1 MARGNKFGTFGGVF
15 TPSVLTILG
24 VIMYLRLPWIV
35 GQAGLIQTI
44 GIIVVAHVI
53 SVTTGLS
60 VSSIAT
66 NKTVHAGGPY
76 YIVSR
81 SLGLPLG
88 GTLGLALFVGI
99 AFSISL
105 YVIGF
110 SESFLAYWDI
120 PRNHDTIRLCGS
132 VTLVVLTFIT
142 LVSTS
147 LAIKTQYVILL
158 AIIASLVAIFFAPGE
173 PAPGGLHLDPLPGAP
188 PMEVFFGIFFPAV
201 TGFTAGVNLSGDLKD
216 PKRSLPRGTMAAI
229 VVGLFAYI
237 GLATFLAWR
246 IEPEALVNNPQ
257 VLPDMAWHP
266 SFVIAGVWGA
276 TLSSA
281 LGSLLGAP
289 RILQALSLDR
299 ITPRLFGRGHG
310 KTNEPRTAMVLVFII
325 AEAGIL
331 IGELNVIARIV
342 SMFFI
347 MTYGFL
353 NLSCAIERWASTD
366 FRPDFKIPGFVP
378 LLGSLTCVLIM
389 IQLDAIAMVA
399 ATTLMIAI
407 FLYLQRRE
415 LSLESGDTWEGVWSL
430 VVRSGLQRLN
440 RGTSHPRNWSPNV
453 LLFDHPSAPDT
464 ENLKGLGQVLI
475 SRRGVLTEFE
485 LVPGKKSST
494 KSRRQEELAPD
505 AAGIFRRRI
514 ECEETFGTIAAICH
528 YHGFSGIEPNT
539 VLMGWSE
546 RQQDPPA
553 FRALLETL
561 EQQDLNLL
569 LLAGDQPATRERID
583 IWWGSGTASDQLA
596 LLVARFLTTSDD
608 WRRVPVRFLVVNDS
622 TYRADALIGAL
633 KRLLGEMRIHAEIE
647 VVGDAAGTGDRAEI
661 IRQES
666 EGASLTVLPVS
677 RRPWDDASLNALVAS
692 LSYTLLI
699 RGAPSLHSLTPNLEL
714 SRAELP
720 SPTDP
725 SEAIAPLVLPSVGI
739 LGEEV
744 ARFDKAHQAFIVE
757 VHDRL
762 VAPIEA
768 VLINAVDDLR
778 KVALRALGPLDKSVG
793 STHATRRRKAVSR
806 AQSAFLFQ
814 SSRRVQ
820 ELQEQ
825 EIDRCLNSLK
835 PYIDDLGDAVNTLST
850 EGPTTL
856 DVIRDDAAYI
866 VDDED
871 SRPVAAVK
879 RRQRRR
885 VRLASRPV
893 PYRVS
898 VGRLRRHVAERETL
912 KVVQEAFGEMA
923 RGSYRLSWE
932 LVALMGFVRQ
942 RLANLSNTVTNAS
955 LTTESLALER
965 EAIMIRFDELL
976 ISLRARLSNNT
987 FSLHRES
994 RRLVQTF
1001 GDELNRL
1008 DIEQLIRKER
1018 QVARG
1023 ALAEWGVIGE
1033 HVEAWHTNLSFTLR
1047 RVALSVS
1054 LGAFHQRL
1062 STVVDR
1068 ARSSLVETLERD
1080 AIPDY
1085 VRVVDALEHW
1095 SVEEDTALPEIPAA
1109 GSTQALLVDERQVMD
1124 AMVGELYE
1132 LTNELPERLET
1143 LGELAMARL
1152 SEDPFEEGEVKT
1164 LDVRRRVEVQL
1175 EGALI
1180 GALREAISQTASS
1193 HQRALSVARD
1203 VVRLIGFDAA
1213 RAAAED
1219 DLEGAAAQREASL
1232 EQGVERVR
1240 VELAALRT
1248 QATHVDE
1255 RFRGQLKSVVE
1266 RTGPHAVLSSLTSGT
1281 ASEANSL
1288 WRWLPTFSKTGRVLW
1303 GYGRSVLVDLLY
1315 RRSAGVLLAR
1325 KLQGRESRPTSAVD
1339 EILSTIRAHVPNT
1352 ATVEA
1357 LPFYYQQLFLG
1368 SGGLDPTLWIER
1380 EEAVAAAKRAVEAFR
1395 QGFAGALVV
1404 TGERSGG
1411 KSSLS
1416 TVIAT
1421 EHARGG
1427 RVHHI
1432 YAPAG
1437 GTVDLEVFDRTMQV
1451 ALRQQGT
1458 SNEGIAALPAGT
1470 ALVLHDIEM
1479 WWERRPGG
1487 TLVLERLLQLI
1498 EDHGARVLFILNLN
1512 IHAFRFIDRL
1522 LPLSDRALA
1531 VLECGPL
1538 DASELRDA
1546 IIGRH
1551 TSTGLRFQLDGRDE
1565 QALGDWRRAR
1575 LFSRYFDYA
1584 RGSIGIAL
1592 RAWMVHIQAFDDDVL
1607 VLEGPKD
1614 FDHEVFYRLRPPWI
1628 ALVIELILHREVTL
1642 TRLRRLVGIDPQTAD
1657 STVRT
1662 LQRMGLVTV
1671 DRQQVVCLDPTA
1683 QHMLV
1688 EHLRQRGMLS

>member
-24 VIMYLRLPWIV
+24 VIMYMRLPWIV

-110 SESFLAYWDI
+110 SESFLDYWDM
-120 PRNHDTIRLCGS
+120 PRNHDSIRLCGS
-132 VTLVVLTFIT
+132 ISLIALTLVT

-147 LAIKTQYVILL
+147 FAIKTQYVILL
-158 AIIASLVAIFFAPGE
+158 AIIASLVAIFFAPGD
-173 PAPGGLHLDPLPGAP
+173 PAPGGLHLNPLPGAA

-229 VVGLFAYI
+229 VLGLFTYI
-237 GLATFLAWR
+237 GLAVFLAWR
-246 IEPEALVNNPQ
+246 IDPESLANNPE

-266 SFVIAGVWGA
+266 SLVIAGVWGA

-281 LGSLLGAP
+281 LGSILGAP

-299 ITPRLFGRGHG
+299 ITPRIFGRGHG

-331 IGELNVIARIV
+331 IGELDVIARIV

-399 ATTLMIAI
+399 ATALMIGI

-485 LVPGKKSST
+485 LVPGKKGGP
-494 KSRRQEELAPD
+494 KSRRQEEIAPD
-505 AAGIFRRRI
+505 SAGIFRRRI
-514 ECEETFGTIAAICH
+514 ECEATFETIESICH

-539 VLMGWSE
+539 VLMGWAE
-546 RQQDPPA
+546 RRHDPAA
-553 FRALLETL
+553 FRILLDTL

-569 LLAGDQPATRERID
+569 LLAGDEPASRERID

-608 WRRVPVRFLVVNDS
+608 WRRVPLRFLVVNDS
-622 TYRADALIGAL
+622 TYRADAVLGAL

-647 VVGDAAGTGDRAEI
+647 VVGDAAASGDRAEI

-677 RRPWDDASLNALVAS
+677 RRPWDDPALNALVDS

-699 RGAPSLHSLTPNLEL
+699 RGAPSLTALTPNLEL
-714 SRAELP
+714 SRPELP
-720 SPTDP
+720 NPADP
-725 SEAIAPLVLPSVGI
+725 SESIAPLVLPAIGI

-744 ARFDKAHQAFIVE
+744 ARFDAAHQAFVAD
-757 VHDRL
+757 VHERL
-762 VAPIEA
+762 MAPIEGTL
-768 VLINAVDDLR
+768 VNAVDDLR
-778 KVALRALGPLDKSVG
+778 KVAIKALAPLDKSVG
-793 STHATRRRKAVSR
+793 STHATRRRKAVAR

-814 SSRRVQ
+814 SSRRIQ

-825 EIDRCLNSLK
+825 EIGRCLSGLQ
-835 PYIDDLGDAVNTLST
+835 PYLEDLADEVSALAADGPATLQ
-850 EGPTTL
+850 
-856 DVIRDDAAYI
+856 VIRDEAAYI
-866 VDDED
+866 ADEED
-871 SRPVAAVK
+871 GRTVAKVK

-885 VRLASRPV
+885 ARLARRPV
-893 PYRVS
+893 PYGVS

-912 KVVQEAFGEMA
+912 RIVQDAFGEMA

-942 RLANLSNTVTNAS
+942 RLANLSNTVTSES

-965 EAIMIRFDELL
+965 DAIIIRFDELL
-976 ISLRARLSNNT
+976 TSLRERLSASA
-987 FSLHRES
+987 FGLHRES
-994 RRLVQTF
+994 RRLTQTF

-1008 DIEQLIRKER
+1008 DVERLIRRER

-1023 ALAEWGVIGE
+1023 ALGEWASIGE
-1033 HVEAWHTNLSFTLR
+1033 HVDAWHTNLGFTLR

-1062 STVVDR
+1062 STVMDR
-1068 ARSSLVETLERD
+1068 ARATLAETLERD

-1085 VRVVDALEHW
+1085 VRVVDGLENW
-1095 SVEEDTALPEIPAA
+1095 SMDEDTALPEIPAA
-1109 GSTQALLVDERQVMD
+1109 GSEQATLVDERQVMD

-1132 LTNELPERLET
+1132 LTSELPERLET

-1152 SEDPFEEGEVKT
+1152 NDEPFEEGEVQT

-1175 EGALI
+1175 EGTLI
-1180 GALREAISQTASS
+1180 GALREVISQTASS

-1203 VVRLIGFDAA
+1203 VVRLVGFDAA

-1219 DLEGAAAQREASL
+1219 DPEGATAQREASL

-1240 VELAALRT
+1240 TELAALRT

-1255 RFRGQLKSVVE
+1255 RFRGQLKSVVD
-1266 RTGPHAVLSSLTSGT
+1266 RTGPHAVLSNLTSGN
-1281 ASEANSL
+1281 ASEASKL
-1288 WRWLPTFSKTGRVLW
+1288 WRWLPTFSKTGHLLW

-1325 KLQGRESRPTSAVD
+1325 KLQDHGSRPTSTVD

-1368 SGGLDPTLWIER
+1368 SGGLDPALWIER
-1380 EEAVAAAKRAVEAFR
+1380 EEVGAAAKRAVEAFR

-1458 SNEGIAALPAGT
+1458 SDEGIAALPAGT

-1498 EDHGARVLFILNLN
+1498 EDHGDRILFILNLN
-1512 IHAFRFIDRL
+1512 IHAFRFINRL

-1538 DASELRDA
+1538 DASDLRDA

-1565 QALGDWRRAR
+1565 HALGDWRRAR

-1592 RAWMVHIQAFDDDVL
+1592 RAWMVQIQAFEDDVL
-1607 VLEGPKD
+1607 VLQSPQA
-1614 FDHEVFYRLRPPWI
+1614 FDLEVFYRLRPPWI
-1628 ALVIELILHREVTL
+1628 ALVIELILHREVTS

-1671 DRQQVVCLDPTA
+1671 DRQQIVCLDPTA

>member
-24 VIMYLRLPWIV
+24 VIMYMRLPWIV
-35 GQAGLIQTI
+35 GQAGLLQTI

-53 SVTTGLS
+53 SITTGLS

-110 SESFLAYWDI
+110 SESFLDYWDI
-120 PRNHDTIRLCGS
+120 ERNHDTIRLCGS
-132 VTLVVLTFIT
+132 ITLLALTIIT

-173 PAPGGLHLDPLPGAP
+173 PASGGIHLDPLPGAP

-216 PKRSLPRGTMAAI
+216 PKRSLPRGTMTAI
-229 VVGLFAYI
+229 GVGLVTYI
-237 GLATFLAWR
+237 GLAIFLAWR
-246 IEPEALVNNPQ
+246 IDPEALSSNPE

-266 SFVIAGVWGA
+266 AFVIAGVWGA

-281 LGSLLGAP
+281 LGSILGAP

-299 ITPRLFGRGHG
+299 VTPGLFGRGHG
-310 KTNEPRTAMVLVFII
+310 KTNEPRTAMILVFII

-331 IGELNVIARIV
+331 IGELDVIARIV

-378 LLGSLTCVLIM
+378 LLGTLTCVLIM
-389 IQLDAIAMVA
+389 VQLDAIAMVA
-399 ATTLMIAI
+399 ATTLMVGI

-464 ENLKGLGQVLI
+464 DNLKTLGQVLI

-494 KSRRQEELAPD
+494 KSRRQEELEADSP
-505 AAGIFRRRI
+505 GIFRRRI
-514 ECEETFGTIAAICH
+514 ECEKTFETIEAICH
-528 YHGFSGIEPNT
+528 YHGFSGVEPNT

-546 RQQDPPA
+546 RHQDPSA
-553 FRALLETL
+553 FRELLETL
-561 EQQDLNLL
+561 EKQDLNLL
-569 LLAGDQPATRERID
+569 LLAGDRPTSHERID
-583 IWWGSGTASDQLA
+583 VWWGSGTASDQLA
-596 LLVARFLTTSDD
+596 LLVARFITTSDD
-608 WRRVPVRFLVVNDS
+608 WRRTPVRFLVVNDS

-647 VVGDAAGTGDRAEI
+647 VVGDAAASGDRAEI

-666 EGASLTVLPVS
+666 QGASLTVLPVS
-677 RRPWDDASLNALVAS
+677 RRPWDDPALNTLVNS
-692 LSYTLLI
+692 LSCTLLI
-699 RGAPSLHSLTPNLEL
+699 RGAPSLQRLAPNLEL
-714 SRAELP
+714 SRDKLP
-720 SPTDP
+720 NPTDR
-725 SEAIAPLVLPSVGI
+725 SESLAPLVLPAVGV

-744 ARFDKAHQAFIVE
+744 ARFDQSHQAFVAE
-757 VHDRL
+757 VHQRL
-762 VAPIEA
+762 IAPIEGM
-768 VLINAVDDLR
+768 LTNAVDDLR
-778 KVALRALGPLDKSVG
+778 QVALRALSPLDKSVG

-806 AQSAFLFQ
+806 AQSAFIFQ
-814 SSRRVQ
+814 SSRRIQEFQDQ
-820 ELQEQ
+820 ELE
-825 EIDRCLNSLK
+825 RCLTGLK
-835 PYIDDLGDAVNTLST
+835 PYLEAIAEEVKTLGND
-850 EGPTTL
+850 GPASL
-856 DVIRDDAAYI
+856 DVIRDASAYVI
-866 VDDED
+866 DEED
-871 SRPVAAVK
+871 PRTVSKVK

-885 VRLASRPV
+885 SRLSGRPV

-898 VGRLRRHVAERETL
+898 VDRLRRYVTEVETL
-912 KVVQEAFGEMA
+912 HIVQSAFADMA

-942 RLANLSNTVTNAS
+942 RLANLSHAVSGES
-955 LTTESLALER
+955 LTAESLAQER
-965 EAIMIRFDELL
+965 DAIMARFDELL
-976 ISLRARLSNNT
+976 LSLKTRASKGADALY
-987 FSLHRES
+987 RES
-994 RRLVQTF
+994 RRLTQTF
-1001 GDELNRL
+1001 GEELNQL

-1018 QVARG
+1018 QVPRG
-1023 ALAEWGVIGE
+1023 ALGEWAIIAEQ
-1033 HVEAWHTNLSFTLR
+1033 VEAWHTNWSFTLR

-1085 VRVVDALEHW
+1085 VRVVDALENW
-1095 SVEEDTALPEIPAA
+1095 SDDDETSLPDIPVA
-1109 GSTQALLVDERQVMD
+1109 GSEQASLVDERQVMD
-1124 AMVGELYE
+1124 AMVSELYE
-1132 LTNELPERLET
+1132 LTSELPERIET
-1143 LGELAMARL
+1143 LGELATARL
-1152 SEDPFEEGEVKT
+1152 NDEPFEEGEVKT

-1175 EGALI
+1175 EETLI
-1180 GALREAISQTASS
+1180 GALREAISQTATS

-1203 VVRLIGFDAA
+1203 VVRLLGFDAA
-1213 RAAAED
+1213 RAAAEED
-1219 DLEGAAAQREASL
+1219 PEVAIAQRESSL
-1232 EQGVERVR
+1232 EQGLERIR
-1240 VELAALRT
+1240 AELDELRKQAAN
-1248 QATHVDE
+1248 VDA
-1255 RFRGQLKSVVE
+1255 RFRSQLKSVVD
-1266 RTGPHAVLSSLTSGT
+1266 RTGPHAVLSSAALGQANESGG
-1281 ASEANSL
+1281 L
-1288 WRWLPTFSKTGRVLW
+1288 WRWLPTFAKAGNVVWS
-1303 GYGRSVLVDLLY
+1303 YGRSVLVDLLY

-1325 KLQGRESRPTSAVD
+1325 KLKAHESRPTSAVD
-1339 EILSTIRAHVPNT
+1339 EILSTVRAHVPNT

-1368 SGGLDPTLWIER
+1368 SGELDPALWTER
-1380 EEAVAAAKRAVEAFR
+1380 EEVIETTKRAVEAFR

-1404 TGERSGG
+1404 TGERSAG

-1416 TVIAT
+1416 TVIAA

-1427 RVHHI
+1427 RTHHV
-1432 YAPAG
+1432 YPPAG
-1437 GTVDLEVFDRTMQV
+1437 GTVDIEVFQRTMQV
-1451 ALRQQGT
+1451 ALRQQGPLD
-1458 SNEGIAALPAGT
+1458 EGIAALPAGT
-1470 ALVLHDIEM
+1470 AVILHDIEM

-1487 TLVLERLLQLI
+1487 TAVLSRLLQLI
-1498 EDHGARVLFILNLN
+1498 ENHGDRVLFILNLN

-1538 DASELRDA
+1538 DASQLRDA

-1551 TSTGLRFQLDGRDE
+1551 TSTGLKFQLDGRE
-1565 QALGDWRRAR
+1565 EHALGDWRRAR

-1584 RGSIGIAL
+1584 RGSIGVAL
-1592 RAWMVHIQAFDDDVL
+1592 RAWMVHIQAFKDDTL
-1607 VLEGPKD
+1607 LIESPEN
-1614 FDHEVFYRLRPPWI
+1614 FDHEVFYRLRAPWV
-1628 ALVIELILHREVTL
+1628 ALVIELILHREVTMA
-1642 TRLRRLVGIDPQTAD
+1642 RLKRLVGVDAISTD
-1657 STVRT
+1657 STIRT
-1662 LQRMGLVTV
+1662 LQRMGLVVV
-1671 DRQQVVCLDPTA
+1671 DKQQIVRLDPTA

-1688 EHLRQRGMLS
+1688 EHLRHRGMLS